1 MVDCDEG
8 RDDEAHGAPDE
19 GRDSLHAEDEGV
31 GDEVAGVGEGVFFPE
46 LAEEVLGGTHV
57 LVVDGEVSYSFRSA
71 NAGRSMAHVV

>member
-1 MVDCDEG
+1 
-8 RDDEAHGAPDE
+8 
-19 GRDSLHAEDEGV
+19 
-31 GDEVAGVGEGVFFPE
+31 